1 MSIST
6 NMPILAFQY
15 YMPVKIIFGVGALSR
30 VGDEASKLG
39 NRALIVTGRKAMREL
54 NILDRVISLLE
65 EKKVQSVVFDKV
77 EPNPS
82 VETVMEGAE
91 IARKEKCDFVIGLGG
106 GSALD
111 AAKGIAIAATHEGSI
126 WEYVEGYPKRR
137 EITSK
142 TLPILAIPSTS
153 GTGSE
158 TTPYA
163 VITHRGEKI
172 KDTLVSP
179 FIYPKVSIV
188 DPEIAAKMPPRLTAY
203 TGMDAFCHALE
214 GFTSRNSQPLTDLI
228 ALDALSRLI
237 RYLPRAVAFG
247 GDMEAR
253 VQVSLA
259 ATEAGIVIGETG
271 CTLCHAMAHP
281 ITAHYDVPHGLAC
294 ALLTPATLRY
304 NLRSS
309 IEKYAKIAQL
319 FGMNT
324 SGIPVREAA
333 EAAIRLIEKFISDV
347 GINISLAEAGV
358 KAEGIRR
365 MAEDTLK
372 MGALKNNLIQPSL
385 EEVEA
390 IFKEALEW
398 KP

>member
-1 MSIST
+1 MLT
-6 NMPILAFQY
+6 FQY
-15 YMPVKIIFGVGALSR
+15 YMPVRIIFGIGALSR

-39 NRALIVTGRKAMREL
+39 SRALIVTGRKAMREL
-54 NILDRVISLLE
+54 NILNTVVSLLG
-65 EKKVQSVVFDKV
+65 EKNVQSVIFDKV

-91 IARKEKCDFVIGLGG
+91 IVKEEKCDFVIGLGG

-142 TLPILAIPSTS
+142 VLPILAIPSTS

-163 VITHRGEKI
+163 VITHKEERI

-179 FIYPKVSIV
+179 FIYPRISII
-188 DPEIAAKMPPRLTAY
+188 DPEIAAKMPPRLTAH

-214 GFTSRNSQPLTDLI
+214 GFTSRNSQPITDII

-247 GDMEAR
+247 EDMEAR
-253 VQVSLA
+253 EQVSWA

-281 ITAHYDVPHGLAC
+281 VTAHYNVPHGLAC
-294 ALLTPATLRY
+294 ALLTPATLKY

-309 IEKYAKIAQL
+309 LDKYAEIARL
-319 FGMNT
+319 FGMNI
-324 SGIPVREAA
+324 SGIPTREAA
-333 EAAIRLIEKFISDV
+333 EAAIELIKKFISDV

-358 KAEGIRR
+358 RAEGIRK

-385 EEVEA
+385 EEIES

>member
-1 MSIST
+1 MLT
-6 NMPILAFQY
+6 FQY
-15 YMPVKIIFGVGALSR
+15 YMPVRIIFGIGALSR

-39 NRALIVTGRKAMREL
+39 SRALIVTGRKAMREL
-54 NILDRVISLLE
+54 NILNTVVSLLG
-65 EKKVQSVVFDKV
+65 EKNVQSVIFDKV

-91 IARKEKCDFVIGLGG
+91 IVKEEKCDFVIGLGG

-142 TLPILAIPSTS
+142 VLPILAIPSTS

-163 VITHRGEKI
+163 VITHKEERI

-179 FIYPKVSIV
+179 FIYPRISII
-188 DPEIAAKMPPRLTAY
+188 DPEIAAKMPPRLTAH

-214 GFTSRNSQPLTDLI
+214 GFTSRNSQPITDII

-247 GDMEAR
+247 EDMEAR
-253 VQVSLA
+253 EQVSWA

-281 ITAHYDVPHGLAC
+281 VTAHYNVPHGLAC
-294 ALLTPATLRY
+294 ALLTPATLKY

-309 IEKYAKIAQL
+309 LDKYAEIARL
-319 FGMNT
+319 FGMNI
-324 SGIPVREAA
+324 SGIPTREAA
-333 EAAIRLIEKFISDV
+333 EAAIELIKKFISDI

-358 KAEGIRR
+358 RAEGIRK

-385 EEVEA
+385 EEIES

>member
-1 MSIST
+1 
-6 NMPILAFQY
+6 
-15 YMPVKIIFGVGALSR
+15 MPVRIIFGIGALSR

-39 NRALIVTGRKAMREL
+39 SRALIVTGRKAMREL
-54 NILDRVISLLE
+54 NILNTVVSLLG
-65 EKKVQSVVFDKV
+65 EKNVQSVIFDKV

-91 IARKEKCDFVIGLGG
+91 IVKEEKCDFVIGLGG

-142 TLPILAIPSTS
+142 VLPILAIPSTS

-163 VITHRGEKI
+163 VITHKEERI

-179 FIYPKVSIV
+179 FIYPRISII
-188 DPEIAAKMPPRLTAY
+188 DPEIAAKMPPRLTAH

-214 GFTSRNSQPLTDLI
+214 GFTSRNSQPITDII

-247 GDMEAR
+247 EDMEAR
-253 VQVSLA
+253 EQVSWA

-281 ITAHYDVPHGLAC
+281 VTAHYNVPHGLAC
-294 ALLTPATLRY
+294 ALLTPATLKY

-309 IEKYAKIAQL
+309 LDKYAEIARL
-319 FGMNT
+319 FGMNI
-324 SGIPVREAA
+324 SGIPTREAA
-333 EAAIRLIEKFISDV
+333 EAAIELIKKFISDV

-358 KAEGIRR
+358 RAEGIRK

-385 EEVEA
+385 EEIES